1 MSFLLKIT
9 AKLAKNRVSATYAPC
24 LNLLLIP
31 KRSPKS
37 RFFRSPPHKLLSADS
52 IYIICGWR
60 VINAKVYI
68 QTQRPQSRKGHSPG
82 SCAFESF
89 AAFAFKKPSVSVPL
103 FTNIE
108 NQHLTI
114 NLRVFASLRLYNHL
128 IPALMLVSDCERIA
142 AFLFNLET
150 Q

>member
-1 MSFLLKIT
+1 MAGNK
-9 AKLAKNRVSATYAPC
+9 
-24 LNLLLIP
+24 
-31 KRSPKS
+31 
-37 RFFRSPPHKLLSADS
+37 HKGL
-52 IYIICGWR
+52 YY
-60 VINAKVYI
+60 K
-68 QTQRPQSRKGHSPG
+68 RKGRKGYSPG
-82 SCAFESF
+82 LRVFASF
-89 AAFAFKKPSVSVPL
+89 AAFAFKKPSVSVSL